1 LPILSNDEEVG
12 RIANEP
18 DTHDV
23 SQIDG
28 STGNDSATTP
38 NLKANAD
45 LTELKLIFRESS
57 DNQGRTTVYQVELL
71 G

>member
-1 LPILSNDEEVG
+1 LPILSDDEEAG

-18 DTHDV
+18 DTYGV
-23 SQIDG
+23 SQLDE
-28 STGNDSATTP
+28 STGNDSVTTST
-38 NLKANAD
+38 LKAD